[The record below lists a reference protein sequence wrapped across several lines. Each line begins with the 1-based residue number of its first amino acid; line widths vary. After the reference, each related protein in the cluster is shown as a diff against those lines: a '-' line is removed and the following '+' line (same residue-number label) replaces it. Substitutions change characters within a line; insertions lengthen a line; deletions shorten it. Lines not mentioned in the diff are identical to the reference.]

1 MAVALLA
8 VVVEEAEEAEVAAAV
23 VAADNTIVYPHRN
36 TKFPVASEYSVLV
49 TVRTTHLKVHITY
62 FNPHFSS

>member
-1 MAVALLA
+1 VAA
-8 VVVEEAEEAEVAAAV
+8 AEVAEEV
-23 VAADNTIVYPHRN
+23 DNTIVYPHRN

-62 FNPHFSS
+62 FNLHSASFRSTYRILC